1 MPDGPG
7 RPPGPVRPPGSGRP
21 SALKNLGPTSD
32 ALLAEVGVETADGL
46 RQLGAPMAY
55 AILRH
60 RFGARVNALFLYALA
75 GALDGR
81 HWTSYSA
88 DEKVAL
94 REAASGRLDVG

>member
-1 MPDGPG
+1 
-7 RPPGPVRPPGSGRP
+7 
-21 SALKNLGPTSD
+21 
-32 ALLAEVGVETADGL
+32 
-46 RQLGAPMAY
+46 MAY

-60 RFGARVNALFLYALA
+60 RFGTRVNALFLYALA